1 MIDIMK
7 KVFLTMAALFTV
19 FAVSN
24 AQNPEAWEDK
34 LTFYGIDF
42 SMTRVV
48 GAPES
53 AEEFVEAFS
62 GINQLLLSEPDK
74 YVEPLSV
81 RLKKH
86 IDRVDIDPVLAV
98 IKEID
103 PEEIK
108 INKSADLLSED
119 DLKYAVMGLD
129 LKPGTGI
136 GLLVVCG
143 ELNKG
148 TEYGTYYYV
157 VFDNE
162 DMTIL
167 DTWASK
173 GKSGGIGLRNYW
185 ARSFYRTIAEI
196 NPSRFY
202 QAKKKVKDGLNRGVE
217 TVKKGFEKKDKEQ

>member
-1 MIDIMK
+1 
-7 KVFLTMAALFTV
+7 MAAFFAG

-42 SMTRVV
+42 SMASVV
-48 GAPES
+48 GASES
-53 AEEFVEAFS
+53 AEEFIEAFS

-119 DLKYAVMGLD
+119 DLKYAVMDCPVSAHSFINKIPLNVIPHNF
-129 LKPGTGI
+129 LCKFITPF
-136 GLLVVCG
+136 VG
-143 ELNKG
+143 E
-148 TEYGTYYYV
+148 
-157 VFDNE
+157 
-162 DMTIL
+162 
-167 DTWASK
+167 
-173 GKSGGIGLRNYW
+173 
-185 ARSFYRTIAEI
+185 
-196 NPSRFY
+196 
-202 QAKKKVKDGLNRGVE
+202 
-217 TVKKGFEKKDKEQ
+217 